1 MAKAFCANKAFNEVA
16 KALCEADRKAL
27 KTLLQLMTND
37 LQGNFEFNGL
47 PKTGVAYKRTGAVAH
62 ILFCPPVTVTLQE
75 LDFCTHVSY
84 WCFKLI

>member
-1 MAKAFCANKAFNEVA
+1 LAILTFTNRSTLNFQINTNKAFDEVA

-62 ILFCPPVTVTLQE
+62 ILFCPPVNVTL
-75 LDFCTHVSY
+75 
-84 WCFKLI
+84 